1 MKKKGIFI
9 SVALIGCVL
18 TLMAATYAVGASCT
32 EVAQKIEAAFFAAT
46 PFPYASQEIEGL
58 TVDQAYEIQ
67 AEITKLRAAKGD
79 MVMGYKNGLSSKK
92 VQIKFGVDGPIVAP
106 LYKSTFR
113 WPGVLYMKNY
123 VRMFV
128 EPEIGYRLKREIT
141 TPIEDIE
148 SLKKA
153 VDIVFPA
160 IEVPDIGFTD
170 LKQATGTDIIAIN
183 SAEKK
188 ILVGKAVGVRAY
200 DLDAVT
206 VKLFHNGQE
215 ITSGV
220 GSNAPGGQWEAL
232 KWTVNAALAKGG
244 KVKAGDAFI
253 TGILV
258 KLMAGKPGTYRAD
271 YGDFGSIE
279 FEVK

>member
-1 MKKKGIFI
+1 MKKKGTFIFVI
-9 SVALIGCVL
+9 LVGCVL
-18 TLMAATYAVGASCT
+18 MTTTQALGASYA
-32 EVAQKIEAAFFAAT
+32 ELAQKIDAAFFDAT
-46 PFPYASQEIEGL
+46 PYPYASQEIEGL

-67 AEITKLRAAKGD
+67 VEITRLRAAKGD
-79 MVMGYKNGLSSKK
+79 MVMGYKNGLSSAK
-92 VQIKFGVDGPIVAP
+92 VQKRFGVPGPIVAP

-113 WPGVLYMKNY
+113 WPGVLYMKNF
-123 VRMFV
+123 VKMFV
-128 EPEIGYRLKREIT
+128 EPEIGYRFGKNIT

-160 IEVPDIGFTD
+160 VEVPDIGFTD

-183 SAEKK
+183 SAAKK
-188 ILVGKAVGVRAY
+188 ILVGKAVRVRAF
-200 DLDAVT
+200 DLDAVA

-232 KWTVNAALAKGG
+232 KWNVNEALAKGG
-244 KVKAGDAFI
+244 KIKAGDVCI

-258 KLMAGKPGTYRAD
+258 KLLPGKPGTYRAD